1 MFNKKSSKQN
11 KLINSASR
19 LIYKKGF
26 HLTSLANI
34 ASNAEVPLGNM
45 YYYFKAKQSIG
56 EAVILKMTFE
66 YNKMFNT
73 LNKTQGPLRRLRLFI
88 KHQYCDYQLTNIVKY
103 GCRIGSLSQE
113 ISKQKGNLSKKI
125 ISLITIILS
134 WIQKQFLELGFAEN
148 SKHYAIFFLST
159 LQGMC
164 LLTNTF
170 SDPNIL
176 KNQSDYL
183 LNWVNILS
191 KLK

>member
-1 MFNKKSSKQN
+1 MFNKKSNKHN

-34 ASNAEVPLGNM
+34 ASNAEIPLGNI
-45 YYYFKAKQSIG
+45 YYYFKAKQSIC

-66 YNKMFNT
+66 YNKMFNV
-73 LNKTQGPLRRLRLFI
+73 LNKTQDPLKRLKLFI
-88 KHQYCDYQLTNIVKY
+88 KYQYYDCKLTNIVKY

-125 ISLITIILS
+125 ISLIKIILC
-134 WIQKQFLELGFAEN
+134 WIQQQFLELGFADN
-148 SKHYAIFFLST
+148 SQNYAIFFMST
-159 LQGMC
+159 LQGIC

-176 KNQSDYL
+176 KNQSNYL
-183 LNWVNILS
+183 LNWVDILS